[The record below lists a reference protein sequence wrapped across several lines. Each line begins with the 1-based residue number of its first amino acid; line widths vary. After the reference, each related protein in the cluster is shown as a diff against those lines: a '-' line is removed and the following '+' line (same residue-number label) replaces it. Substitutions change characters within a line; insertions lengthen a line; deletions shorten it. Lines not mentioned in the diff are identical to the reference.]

1 MDKAIGIDFGLKRTG
16 IAITDDSGIIA
27 SPLIAIASEKL
38 MAFLID
44 LIPNQ
49 KIKVIVLG
57 FPTSLDG
64 TDTHITENV
73 RLLKEALEKQFNLPV
88 ELQDERMS
96 SSRAMQAIHQGGK
109 AKQKKNK
116 GLVDTISATLILQD
130 YMESYEF

>member
-44 LIPNQ
+44 LIPKQ

-57 FPTSLDG
+57 YPTSMDG

-109 AKQKKNK
+109 SKQKKNK

>member
-44 LIPNQ
+44 LIPKQ

-57 FPTSLDG
+57 YPTSMDG

-130 YMESYEF
+130 YMESYEL

>member
-44 LIPNQ
+44 LIPKQ
-49 KIKVIVLG
+49 KNKVIVLG
-57 FPTSLDG
+57 YPTSMDG

-109 AKQKKNK
+109 SKQKKNK

>member
-44 LIPNQ
+44 LIPKE

-130 YMESYEF
+130 YMESYEL

>member
-44 LIPNQ
+44 LIPKQ

-64 TDTHITENV
+64 SDTHITENV
-73 RLLKEALEKQFNLPV
+73 RLFKTALEKEFSLPV
-88 ELQDERMS
+88 MLQDERMS
-96 SSRAMQAIHQGGK
+96 SSRAIPAIHQGGK
-109 AKQKKNK
+109 SKQKKNK